1 MNNKGLV
8 FLTYNVF
15 KIPAFMRN
23 HVYCHFLSLTFKL
36 LTNLSQ
42 EFVRLGNTV
51 SVNNTFFGQLG
62 TLEKEINRK
71 NYTLNFINNKN
82 SNKLPYYTLNFINN
96 KNFKYR
102 VSCHSII

>member
-1 MNNKGLV
+1 MFIV
-8 FLTYNVF
+8 
-15 KIPAFMRN
+15 I
-23 HVYCHFLSLTFKL
+23 FLSLTFKL

-62 TLEKEINRK
+62 TLEKKINRK

-82 SNKLPYYTLNFINN
+82 SSKLPYYTLNFINN
-96 KNFKYR
+96 IRKTVWCINSFHLDPL
-102 VSCHSII
+102 VGLSL